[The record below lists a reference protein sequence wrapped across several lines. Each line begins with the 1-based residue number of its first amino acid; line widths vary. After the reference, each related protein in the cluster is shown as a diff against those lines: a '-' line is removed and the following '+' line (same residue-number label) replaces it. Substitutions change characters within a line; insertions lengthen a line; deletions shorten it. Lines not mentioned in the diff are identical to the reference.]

1 MSEQDPTPPT
11 PRSPE
16 AHELTTTALAEETVN
31 MTIGKESPL
40 TDIATSPPPFDLN
53 LNHSDFN
60 SEDSKSEEEHTGVK
74 YGFGGIRRR
83 KDSYESSELSD
94 LDEDQSEAETDKMD
108 FLDEED
114 GDKDV
119 SQGEDEVSDLRTLS
133 KLTELAR
140 LKDVDSSD
148 DSDGN
153 KELDGEIKEEE
164 QEQEEVVEEETDRK
178 RELEDEQ
185 EEPVNKK
192 LKVEEIEQATDEVE
206 EAEVKEQPE
215 DTEDIEEPAEE
226 ESVDPVVT
234 YDDSNAEAGDEA
246 NDDEDDEGSTKSE
259 LPDKVEPQDA
269 AESVQEEDQIDL
281 NEQRKLAIEELISIE
296 SRFAELRDKLYQ
308 DKLNLLERE
317 LTLCL
322 EGSHPELSKVYYK
335 INGFYQDSLKLANSN
350 LAYKLKCI
358 DKETIA
364 TRTSIHQDFLKN
376 LMDTK
381 NQMITDTT
389 SLWYKIN
396 KERNQLDQL
405 VPAFNFSAIPDVSQS
420 TSEYIENPVLPPHN
434 GYHEDLPI
442 SKKLVKQNTLIELV
456 HQRNSINEQL
466 GVLNGL
472 IQFHGFPV
480 SVNSTLSQQQEENP
494 EELLLKRASDNEIN
508 DDLKAMGISI

>member
-1 MSEQDPTPPT
+1 
-11 PRSPE
+11 
-16 AHELTTTALAEETVN
+16 
-31 MTIGKESPL
+31 
-40 TDIATSPPPFDLN
+40 
-53 LNHSDFN
+53 
-60 SEDSKSEEEHTGVK
+60 
-74 YGFGGIRRR
+74 
-83 KDSYESSELSD
+83 
-94 LDEDQSEAETDKMD
+94 MD
-108 FLDEED
+108 FLDDDDEA
-114 GDKDV
+114 KDR
-119 SQGEDEVSDLRTLS
+119 SQGEVDVSDLRRLS

-148 DSDGN
+148 ESEKETSIKDEVDEGN
-153 KELDGEIKEEE
+153 
-164 QEQEEVVEEETDRK
+164 QEEETQDENSNSNNIERK
-178 RELEDEQ
+178 RELEDE
-185 EEPVNKK
+185 ETSNNNKK
-192 LKVEEIEQATDEVE
+192 SKVEKATGKKDRKQQALELNDE
-206 EAEVKEQPE
+206 
-215 DTEDIEEPAEE
+215 TEDGKIKDEPTITNEIVIPDDE
-226 ESVDPVVT
+226 QVSVDAVIEN
-234 YDDSNAEAGDEA
+234 DDITSNADAGDEA
-246 NDDEDDEGSTKSE
+246 NEAEDEDDEASSKNEDNQEDETSHKEGDDE
-259 LPDKVEPQDA
+259 LEADEADDDDDDDDNNNSNTN
-269 AESVQEEDQIDL
+269 EQEQLEDQVDL

-364 TRTSIHQDFLKN
+364 TRTSIHQNFLKN

-405 VPAFNFSAIPDVSQS
+405 VPAFNFAAMPDVSQAS
-420 TSEYIENPVLPPHN
+420 APIEYDGGSGSFVAANAAQYN
-434 GYHEDLPI
+434 GSVYHDEALIPI
-442 SKKLVKQNTLIELV
+442 SKRAVKQNTLVELV

-480 SVNSTLSQQQEENP
+480 AVNSTLSEQESNPKTYP
-494 EELLLKRASDNEIN
+494 EELLLKRATDNEIN
-508 DDLKAMGISI
+508 DDLKAMGIST